1 MLDSLFGAEPTVKFL
16 GVFVVV
22 LAVIGLMTWLVRRFG
37 ATNLR
42 PGMTRGRQPRLA
54 VIDAAM
60 VDGRRRLVL
69 IRRDNVEHLVMIGG
83 PGDVVIEQNIVRAV
97 PVAAPREAARPP
109 AEAMPRPADV
119 PIPRPVA
126 EPAPP
131 SWLPQQEPVLR
142 SQRPMPPPVD
152 EESWPAPPEPARPPQ
167 FEGPAPRAP
176 DFEPPAR
183 PPQFEPPIR
192 SAQFEPPARPPQ
204 FEPSAR
210 RPTEAM
216 PRTVNAPEP
225 LARAEMPMRE
235 PAEPMSRP
243 EPRGEVAA
251 PEPAPRM
258 EPMRMESTRMEPPV
272 IRPVPQPEIPM
283 RPAAA
288 QRPAA
293 EVAADPRPAA
303 VAPDVNLAD
312 MAQRLEAALRRPM
325 AAVPGGESRTGEAAV
340 KPPPIGPVRPARPV
354 DFAPPAQREAAARSE
369 AVRTAAQAAQRAAA
383 PEPRPAP
390 PPPVD
395 FASLMQREPPPPRP
409 EPVRVAG
416 GGGQAAQRVMAEPRP
431 APVEAK
437 QAAPKSVLD
446 SLEEEMASLLGRP
459 ASRE

>member
-16 GVFVVV
+16 GVFLVV

-37 ATNLR
+37 ATTLR

-83 PGDVVIEQNIVRAV
+83 PGDLVIEQNIVRAV
-97 PVAAPREAARPP
+97 PVAAPREAPRPP

-119 PIPRPVA
+119 PMPRPVA
-126 EPAPP
+126 EPAP

-142 SQRPMPPPVD
+142 SQRPMPPPVED
-152 EESWPAPPEPARPPQ
+152 ESWPVPPEPARPPQ
-167 FEGPAPRAP
+167 FEGPTPRAP

-183 PPQFEPPIR
+183 PQFEP
-192 SAQFEPPARPPQ
+192 QARPPQ
-204 FEPSAR
+204 FEPPVRPAQFEPAAR
-210 RPTEAM
+210 RPAESM
-216 PRTVNAPEP
+216 PRAVNAPEP
-225 LARAEMPMRE
+225 LARAEMPVRE
-235 PAEPMSRP
+235 PAEPMPRP
-243 EPRGEVAA
+243 EPRVEVAA

-258 EPMRMESTRMEPPV
+258 ESMRMEPMRMEPPA
-272 IRPVPQPEIPM
+272 IRPVPQPESPQ

-293 EVAADPRPAA
+293 EVAAEPRPAA

-325 AAVPGGESRTGEAAV
+325 AAVPGGESRAAEGPV

-369 AVRTAAQAAQRAAA
+369 AVRTAAQAAQRAAV

-395 FASLMQREPPPPRP
+395 FAALAQRESAPRP
-409 EPVRVAG
+409 EPIRAAG
-416 GGGQAAQRVMAEPRP
+416 GGAQAAQRVMSEPRA
-431 APVEAK
+431 APVDAK